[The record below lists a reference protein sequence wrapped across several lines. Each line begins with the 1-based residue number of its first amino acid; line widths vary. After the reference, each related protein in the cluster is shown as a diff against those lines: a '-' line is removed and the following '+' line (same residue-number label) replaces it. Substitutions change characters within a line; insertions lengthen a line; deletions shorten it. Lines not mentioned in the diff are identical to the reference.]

1 MSFKQKG
8 APYEKDNMNMA
19 VYRKDLGD
27 GSAAKSNH
35 TGIILQTGLSPEEE
49 HAAIAHEKVHQYQQR
64 KGDLDYDKENFYW
77 KGKTYPRE
85 NLNEHN
91 EKLPWEVEAYKE
103 SNKLLKGE
111 QTNKQMAD
119 KFTLRNGSG
128 NGASFKNLTTKG
140 LMGASL
146 DTNPIKVS
154 QIPLV
159 DSKKAK
165 ENLVD
170 LDAKIPGGGKIA
182 KTDLTPNDP
191 GYKYRND
198 PDLQTINKFT
208 KQYKAPTQELKD
220 KGNKY
225 WSSLSEEEK
234 NEKRSKASTFTI
246 DPIKMDR
253 RKAKLI
259 PQDRSLPPLRVPT
272 TTKTKKPKVELE
284 PVYRSKKEIKKQVTK
299 QISPDTRARLSL
311 TKQGKKGKGFDTR
324 RRVPDKGLGKIA
336 TKIFGDKVLNSP
348 EIKAAYDKQNEI
360 RKAKK
365 YANKS
370 GVTYLDSSQ
379 SVADLRKQKK
389 INKSNQS
396 KKTTITKDIFVG
408 NRVKKN
414 KKA

>member
-49 HAAIAHEKVHQYQQR
+49 QAAIAHEKVHQYQQR

-146 DTNPIKVS
+146 DTNPIKIS

-170 LDAKIPGGGKIA
+170 LDAKIPGGGKIV
-182 KTDLTPNDP
+182 KTNLTPNDP

-198 PDLQTINKFT
+198 PDTGGAINKFT

-225 WSSLSEEEK
+225 WASLSEEEK

-246 DPIKMDR
+246 KPIKMIP
-253 RKAKLI
+253 RKPELI

-272 TTKTKKPKVELE
+272 TTKTEKPKVELE
-284 PVYRSKKEIKKQVTK
+284 PVYRSKKEIKKSITK
-299 QISPDTRARLSL
+299 QYPGSYRDRY
-311 TKQGKKGKGFDTR
+311 
-324 RRVPDKGLGKIA
+324 GLGKNRVGNRNYSEA
-336 TKIFGDKVLNSP
+336 LTRVFGQKTMKDPKG
-348 EIKAAYDKQNEI
+348 KAAYDEQNRI

-379 SVADLRKQKK
+379 SVADLRKQKR

-396 KKTTITKDIFVG
+396 KTTTITKDIFVG

-414 KKA
+414 KKT

>member
-1 MSFKQKG
+1 MGYKQKG

-128 NGASFKNLTTKG
+128 NGASFKNLTSKG

-146 DTNPIKVS
+146 DTNPIKIS

-165 ENLVD
+165 KNLVD
-170 LDAKIPGGGKIA
+170 LDAKIPGSGKIA

-191 GYKYRND
+191 GYEYRND

-246 DPIKMDR
+246 EPIKFPG
-253 RKAKLI
+253 RKPELI
-259 PQDRSLPPLRVPT
+259 PMDRSLPPLRVPT
-272 TTKTKKPKVELE
+272 TTKTEKPKVELE
-284 PVYRSKKEIKKQVTK
+284 PVYRSKKEIKQSITK
-299 QISPDTRARLSL
+299 QYPGEYRKRY
-311 TKQGKKGKGFDTR
+311 
-324 RRVPDKGLGKIA
+324 GLGKNERGNSRKFSQGL
-336 TKIFGDKVLNSP
+336 TNVFGMKAMKDPKG
-348 EIKAAYDKQNEI
+348 KAAYDKQNEI

-379 SVADLRKQKK
+379 SVADLRKQKR

-408 NRVKKN
+408 NRIKKN